1 MNYPF
6 KNLVFDGGVLNNYPV
21 KLFDREKYLD
31 YTLHLIETIPDAQNN
46 QHLHSD
52 DWHRTIY
59 IDTLGVKTTEFDL
72 SDGRKNDSIKSGSDA
87 TTQYLKWWNDTSKD
101 LAVNHP
107 SSTK

>member
-1 MNYPF
+1 M
-6 KNLVFDGGVLNNYPV
+6 
-21 KLFDREKYLD
+21 
-31 YTLHLIETIPDAQNN
+31 IETILDAQNN

-72 SDGRKNDSIKSGSDA
+72 SDDKKNELITSGSDA
-87 TTQYLKWWNDTSKD
+87 TVRYLTWWNDTSKD